1 MPAAVLLLFILSGCA
16 WMAGEPG
23 VQERQIKAIPE
34 TLPNQSDSLLSQFDS
49 LSQDQNVA
57 SPALQVE
64 TKPSN
69 IPSQSIPGSSQD
81 TETEK
86 PLPKFQ
92 SGVNAEKIPNL
103 LSNGIIPDLE
113 SPADGILII
122 PMPDSLNRPV
132 EVGLAE
138 KLTGGTIAGVKRII
152 LPQRQQQRSAPLSS
166 VQFGISKGQ
175 IQLKSKINESF
186 QETVCL
192 SGDSTPLQ
200 WNSRSYPGILCLL
213 SVGNRIT
220 LVNRVSVEEYLRGV
234 VPHEIGTLEEWG
246 IEALKAQA
254 VAART
259 YAIKHLNSR
268 RAQGFDVY
276 ADTRD
281 QMYSGLND
289 SYALSD
295 DAIRNTS
302 GVVMAYE
309 GELID
314 AYYHSTCGGMTASP
328 AVWGIKEKP
337 WLQAVSDFSPDG
349 KPWCHRSSYT
359 KWTRQWTLKELESIA
374 RRSTETARPDPLIA
388 FNQIRDLRILS
399 TFASGRVQEL
409 KVSTDN
415 GSFLLSGDRIRWFF
429 RDTKNFDRIL
439 PSAWFLVAING
450 NQVQASGRGFG
461 HGIGMCQMGARGR
474 SRAGQSYKEILKAY
488 YTGIELVRFQ

>member
-1 MPAAVLLLFILSGCA
+1 
-16 WMAGEPG
+16 MAGEPG
-23 VQERQIKAIPE
+23 VREQQGKSAPDVHPAR
-34 TLPNQSDSLLSQFDS
+34 SDSLLSQLDS
-49 LSQDQNVA
+49 LSQNQIVTAPVPQTADH
-57 SPALQVE
+57 PA
-64 TKPSN
+64 KN
-69 IPSQSIPGSSQD
+69 PSQKIPGSPPKAEIQ
-81 TETEK
+81 E

-92 SGVNAEKIPNL
+92 SGVNTAKIPEL
-103 LSNGIIPDLE
+103 VSNDIIPE
-113 SPADGILII
+113 IEIPEDGILTI
-122 PMPDSLNRPV
+122 PLPDSLNRPV

-138 KLTGGTIAGVKRII
+138 NLASGTIEGVKRVL
-152 LPQRQQQRSAPLSS
+152 LPQKQQQRQATLSS
-166 VQFGISKGQ
+166 VQFSFTRGQ
-175 IQLKSKINESF
+175 IQLKNKSSENF

-192 SGDSTPLQ
+192 SGDSNPLK
-200 WNSRSYPGILCLL
+200 WNSRSYPGMLCLL
-213 SVGNRIT
+213 LAGNRIT

-281 QMYSGLND
+281 QVYSGLND
-289 SYALSD
+289 SYSLSD

-302 GVVMAYE
+302 GVVMTHQ

-328 AVWGIKEKP
+328 AVWGIKDKP
-337 WLQAVSDFSPDG
+337 WLQPVSDFSPDG
-349 KPWCHRSSYT
+349 QPWCHRSSYT
-359 KWTRQWTLKELESIA
+359 QWNRTWSLKDLEKIA
-374 RRSTETARPDPLIA
+374 RRSAETARPNPMIR
-388 FNQIRDLRILS
+388 FIQIKDLRILS
-399 TFASGRVQEL
+399 TFACGRVQEL

-415 GSFLLSGDRIRWFF
+415 GSFMLMGDRIRWFF

-474 SRAGQSYKEILKAY
+474 SRAGQSYTEILQAY
-488 YTGIELVRFQ
+488 YTGISLVRFQ